1 MSSFEWNQIIGAV
14 LGSMI
19 LAMVSG
25 IIARNLVKPKR
36 LDHPAYAV
44 AVTEPSKSPAAA
56 GNAQAGPEPIEP
68 LLVTADAS
76 AGKERAKV
84 CIACHTF
91 DKGGANKIGPN
102 LYNVLGEPIATDRN
116 GYAFSPALQ
125 AHKGEKWTLDDLNKW
140 LYDPK
145 GFAAGTKM
153 AGFAGLKNAQDRANV
168 VAYLNTLS
176 DAPKPLGK

>member
-1 MSSFEWNQIIGAV
+1 MSSFEWNKIIGAI

-25 IIARNLVKPKR
+25 IIASNLVKPKH
-36 LDHPAYAV
+36 LEHPAYAIAV
-44 AVTEPSKSPAAA
+44 AEPTKSAAAGA
-56 GNAQAGPEPIEP
+56 GNAQAGPEPIGP
-68 LLVTADAS
+68 LLANADVA
-76 AGKERAKV
+76 AGKERTKV

-102 LYNVLGEPIATDRN
+102 LYNVLGEPIAEGRS

-125 AHKGEKWTLDDLNKW
+125 AHKNEKWTADELNKW
-140 LYDPK
+140 LFDPK
-145 GFAAGTKM
+145 SYAAGTKM
-153 AGFAGLKNAQDRANV
+153 SYTGLKNGQDRANV
-168 VAYLNTLS
+168 VAYLNSLS

>member
-1 MSSFEWNQIIGAV
+1 MSSFEWNKIIGAI

-25 IIARNLVKPKR
+25 IIAGNLVKPKR

-44 AVTEPSKSPAAA
+44 AVAEPAKSAPAAA
-56 GNAQAGPEPIEP
+56 ANAQAGPEPIGP
-68 LLVTADAS
+68 LLAAADVA
-76 AGKERAKV
+76 AGKDRTKV

-102 LYNVLGEPIATDRN
+102 LYNVLDEPIAEDRN
-116 GYAFSPALQ
+116 GYAFSAALQ
-125 AHKGEKWTLDDLNKW
+125 AHKGEKWTADDLNKW
-140 LYDPK
+140 LFDPK

-153 AGFAGLKNAQDRANV
+153 TYAGLKNAQDRANV
-168 VAYLNTLS
+168 VAYLNSLS

>member
-1 MSSFEWNQIIGAV
+1 MSSFEWNKIIGAV

-25 IIARNLVKPKR
+25 IIASNLVKPKR
-36 LDHPAYAV
+36 LEHPAYAV
-44 AVTEPSKSPAAA
+44 AAAEPSKPAEAGAAA
-56 GNAQAGPEPIEP
+56 QSGPEPIEP
-68 LLVTADAS
+68 LLAAADVA
-76 AGKERAKV
+76 AGKDRAKV

-102 LYNVLGEPIATDRN
+102 LYHVLGEPIAEGRD

-125 AHKGEKWTLDDLNKW
+125 GHKGQTWTADELNKW

-145 GFAAGTKM
+145 SFAAGTKM
-153 AGFAGLKNAQDRANV
+153 SYAGLKNAQDRANV
-168 VAYLNTLS
+168 VAYLNSLS

>member
-1 MSSFEWNQIIGAV
+1 MSSFEWNKIIGAV

-19 LAMVSG
+19 LAMVCG
-25 IIARNLVKPKR
+25 IIASNLVKPKR
-36 LDHPAYAV
+36 LEHPAYAI
-44 AVTEPSKSPAAA
+44 AAA
-56 GNAQAGPEPIEP
+56 EPTKSTTAAGANAQAGPEPIGP
-68 LLVTADAS
+68 LLAAADAA

-102 LYNVLGEPIATDRN
+102 LYSVLGEPIAADRN

-125 AHKGEKWTLDDLNKW
+125 AHKGETWTADELNKW
-140 LYDPK
+140 LFDPK
-145 GFAAGTKM
+145 SFAAGTKM
-153 AGFAGLKNAQDRANV
+153 SYTGLKNVQDRANV
-168 VAYLNTLS
+168 VAYLNSLS